1 VSLAIPRVDADDF
14 FFEGVPIV
22 TEMMEIEVFAKGYYL
37 IEGVPQY
44 YPIFWGLITEVS
56 DSYSSGEHTVTLQCS
71 DILKW
76 WELCQMNINPAFTA
90 ASGQAGRSLFG
101 NVFFGMNPY
110 DVVWTLAQSAFGDVV
125 VGTGSLISM
134 YKESGPQ
141 KRVFDSALS
150 DIMLYWE
157 ERFSRIRSNILLYG
171 VNGVAVRGDSLYE
184 AYRHGRGGTLGKPFA
199 SAAVRTANGGK
210 ENSQTVFD
218 PTDPSV
224 VAYRTQF
231 SNAGQVNF
239 WQSEY
244 QTKLE
249 IANAAKEAIGFE
261 LYMDVDGTIVFKP
274 PFYNVDVLPNKPVSW
289 IQDIDII
296 DWNFSQ
302 SEAEVV
308 TQVQLQGAFGG
319 NIDYG
324 MPQEVTPFT
333 SVTDYHLLRK
343 YGWRTHTYNSEF
355 MADPMLMF
363 YHGMDILDRLN
374 SRRHRGSVTIPMRP
388 ELRLGFPI
396 YIAPKDQI
404 WYITGISHA
413 YSAGGRSQ
421 TTLTLTARRCKFFAP
436 RGIGDM
442 ELTGW
447 KGSGKPPVGKTAFPY
462 SSKQLARGGTFRLR
476 IGEAAQVPP
485 QVGADQGP
493 NSPYAP
499 LLLRHPKTGRF
510 VGYPNVVMAYTRP
523 FTPSPDELKRSKGQK
538 TGDNPY
544 TSKET
549 KEKLERSAQALSDY
563 LDKALVAGDNDRLR
577 EKHLTNRYQYGL
589 NSAGVYAYAR
599 DKSAVIGE
607 ILLFPTGNLT
617 LDPKPATPVFQGST
631 AMIRP
636 VSDERGFEVIGH
648 FRYGRGV
655 SLQDGR
661 LIAGNPQDKVSVGV
675 QAALSGDL
683 FATLSSQSQGLTSV
697 TTVYPSPAEAIT
709 RLQMED
715 LQTAGILNPETKKAE
730 FVGDTF
736 IDSAVIG
743 SPEQAGVPTTAEASQ
758 LSKALTI
765 TELTVARSSGVVDP
779 NCACTLGRSDLT
791 FLRTGF
797 QVKFMDGTVPD
808 EGLGLTPGTDGT
820 FLYGD
825 QGLSSL
831 GDPIEQPVAIAN
843 PLETA
848 SQVDRFLYTLYEVLD
863 EGHQAHEQVLRGEAL
878 VQEEAGAG
886 TGSVPGETPFD
897 PPFSASNRALL
908 GDQEA
913 IALQGSSAT
922 TGLADAWSRFG
933 NSLKTN
939 TKRAEYQALID
950 QAQTEIASLTKE
962 RQEILQRIQ
971 FGSSFPTDPSER
983 LRQIDA
989 RIALLQRQVADNR
1002 LRLQELAGP

>member
-1 VSLAIPRVDADDF
+1 MTPFQGTYQHGVRPTIVTTPDTLVYINGQVDLQACPSCKRKFDLNKYVTSVQVDLSVDSAPGSASVSLAIPRVDADDF

-355 MADPMLMF
+355 M
-363 YHGMDILDRLN
+363 
-374 SRRHRGSVTIPMRP
+374 
-388 ELRLGFPI
+388 GF
-396 YIAPKDQI
+396 
-404 WYITGISHA
+404 
-413 YSAGGRSQ
+413 
-421 TTLTLTARRCKFFAP
+421 
-436 RGIGDM
+436 
-442 ELTGW
+442 
-447 KGSGKPPVGKTAFPY
+447 
-462 SSKQLARGGTFRLR
+462 TF
-476 IGEAAQVPP
+476 
-485 QVGADQGP
+485 
-493 NSPYAP
+493 S
-499 LLLRHPKTGRF
+499 
-510 VGYPNVVMAYTRP
+510 
-523 FTPSPDELKRSKGQK
+523 FT
-538 TGDNPY
+538 
-544 TSKET
+544 
-549 KEKLERSAQALSDY
+549 
-563 LDKALVAGDNDRLR
+563 
-577 EKHLTNRYQYGL
+577 
-589 NSAGVYAYAR
+589 
-599 DKSAVIGE
+599 
-607 ILLFPTGNLT
+607 
-617 LDPKPATPVFQGST
+617 
-631 AMIRP
+631 
-636 VSDERGFEVIGH
+636 
-648 FRYGRGV
+648 
-655 SLQDGR
+655 
-661 LIAGNPQDKVSVGV
+661 
-675 QAALSGDL
+675 
-683 FATLSSQSQGLTSV
+683 
-697 TTVYPSPAEAIT
+697 
-709 RLQMED
+709 
-715 LQTAGILNPETKKAE
+715 
-730 FVGDTF
+730 
-736 IDSAVIG
+736 
-743 SPEQAGVPTTAEASQ
+743 
-758 LSKALTI
+758 
-765 TELTVARSSGVVDP
+765 
-779 NCACTLGRSDLT
+779 
-791 FLRTGF
+791 
-797 QVKFMDGTVPD
+797 
-808 EGLGLTPGTDGT
+808 
-820 FLYGD
+820 
-825 QGLSSL
+825 
-831 GDPIEQPVAIAN
+831 
-843 PLETA
+843 
-848 SQVDRFLYTLYEVLD
+848 
-863 EGHQAHEQVLRGEAL
+863 
-878 VQEEAGAG
+878 
-886 TGSVPGETPFD
+886 
-897 PPFSASNRALL
+897 
-908 GDQEA
+908 
-913 IALQGSSAT
+913 
-922 TGLADAWSRFG
+922 
-933 NSLKTN
+933 
-939 TKRAEYQALID
+939 
-950 QAQTEIASLTKE
+950 
-962 RQEILQRIQ
+962 
-971 FGSSFPTDPSER
+971 
-983 LRQIDA
+983 
-989 RIALLQRQVADNR
+989 
-1002 LRLQELAGP
+1002 